1 MSEDLWMVMVATIL
15 GSLLHLVGVYSKA
28 VQYGSDTACR
38 HRGFV
43 VAQLSLLLPHLRRPK
58 PPLRSSCKQ
67 RRVRAFRLVM
77 AKRACNLLSIALLAV
92 AMYSLLPA
100 QESLLAA
107 VPVQLQNDDGRSSRQ
122 QKQAA
127 DQQSW

>member
-1 MSEDLWMVMVATIL
+1 MDGDGCYNTS
-15 GSLLHLVGVYSKA
+15 SLLHLVGVYSKA
-28 VQYGSDTACR
+28 VQYGSETACR

-43 VAQLSLLLPHLRRPK
+43 VAQLSLLLLHL
-58 PPLRSSCKQ
+58 